1 MKILRFSEK
10 FPRLQ
15 KLLVGE
21 INAALRS
28 AHESGSRSR
37 LPMLNGPLYDIVT
50 STISLIGLTLWKK
63 WYFFLNASTGY
74 L

>member
-1 MKILRFSEK
+1 
-10 FPRLQ
+10 
-15 KLLVGE
+15 
-21 INAALRS
+21 
-28 AHESGSRSR
+28 
-37 LPMLNGPLYDIVT
+37 MLNGPLYDIVT